1 MAFKLEHVHVK
12 TRDPKATARFYTDA
26 LGATL
31 LEAKDGGKQFRLDLH
46 GLALNVTNHIETQR
60 RDQRYGLEHFA
71 IQTDDLDGTMA
82 KLKAL
87 GGRVLEQFDS
97 EGPSLEGGRVCFIEG
112 PEGVQFELI
121 EVKSLARDP
130 NL

>member
-12 TRDPKATARFYTDA
+12 TRDPKATARFYTEA

-31 LEAKDGGKQFRLDLH
+31 VEAKDGGQHFRLDLH
-46 GLALNVTNHIETQR
+46 GLALNVTDHIGTQQ

-71 IQTDDLDGTMA
+71 IQTDDLDGTVA
-82 KLKAL
+82 RLEAQ
-87 GGRVLEQFDS
+87 GGRVLEEFASSVPAHD
-97 EGPSLEGGRVCFIEG
+97 GGRVCFIEG